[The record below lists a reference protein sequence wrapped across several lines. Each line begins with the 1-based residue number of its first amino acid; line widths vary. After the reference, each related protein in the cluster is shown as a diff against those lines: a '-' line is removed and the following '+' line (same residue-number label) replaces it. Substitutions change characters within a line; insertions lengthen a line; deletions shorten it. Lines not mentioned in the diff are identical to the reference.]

1 MNLNFLK
8 AVLLFAILL
17 LAQVLVLN
25 HIHLFDCATPLLYVY
40 VVLQFRRNYPRWGIL
55 LVSFLLGLLVDIFS
69 NTPGVAAASMTFL
82 GFLQPYVFAMFLN
95 RDSDE
100 DLQPSMKSLG
110 FAKFFYYAAVLV
122 VVYCAIFF
130 TIETFSFFNGLLWL
144 ECVGGSAM
152 LTILLILAIENSRKR

>member
-40 VVLQFRRNYPRWGIL
+40 VVLLFRRNYPRWGIL

-82 GFLQPYVFAMFLN
+82 GFLQPYVLAMFLN

-122 VVYCAIFF
+122 VMYCAIFF

>member
-1 MNLNFLK
+1 MNLIFLK
-8 AVLLFAILL
+8 SVLLFAILL
-17 LAQVLVLN
+17 LVQVLVLN

-82 GFLQPYVFAMFLN
+82 GFLQPYVLAMFLN
-95 RDSDE
+95 RDSEE

>member
-8 AVLLFAILL
+8 GVLLFAILL

-40 VVLQFRRNYPRWGIL
+40 VVLLFRRNYPRWGIL

-130 TIETFSFFNGLLWL
+130 TIETFRFFNGLLWL

>member
-8 AVLLFAILL
+8 SVLLFAILL

-82 GFLQPYVFAMFLN
+82 GFLQPYVLAMFLN

>member
-8 AVLLFAILL
+8 SVLLFAILL

>member
-8 AVLLFAILL
+8 GVLLFAILL

-55 LVSFLLGLLVDIFS
+55 LVSFLLGLVVDIFS

-110 FAKFFYYAAVLV
+110 FAKFFYYAAVFV

>member
-8 AVLLFAILL
+8 GVLLFAILL

-82 GFLQPYVFAMFLN
+82 GFLQPYVLAMFLN

-130 TIETFSFFNGLLWL
+130 TIETFSFFNGLLWP

>member
-1 MNLNFLK
+1 MNLIFLK
-8 AVLLFAILL
+8 SVLFFAILL
-17 LAQVLVLN
+17 LVQVLVLN

-82 GFLQPYVFAMFLN
+82 GFLQPYVLAMFLN
-95 RDSDE
+95 RDSEE

>member
-8 AVLLFAILL
+8 GVLLFAILL

-100 DLQPSMKSLG
+100 DLQPSMENFG
-110 FAKFFYYAAVLV
+110 FASFFYYAAILV

-152 LTILLILAIENSRKR
+152 LTILLILAIENSRRR